1 MSFFYAADF
10 YMKYDLLQTVKKCQI
25 GVLLGSL
32 ESTASG
38 NSNGTSRRANGQVEG
53 TQTRVKAA
61 NVPNWAKRS
70 QESIWESG
78 REVGDGTGRRVMEC
92 EMCTENGKEGIG
104 WERQWAEIAN
114 PAKCRD
120 SLQGAHLGVPSW

>member
-1 MSFFYAADF
+1 MEH
-10 YMKYDLLQTVKKCQI
+10 DLQQTVKKCQDWSAFGII
-25 GVLLGSL
+25 GKYSL
-32 ESTASG
+32 
-38 NSNGTSRRANGQVEG
+38 RRLKRYTYVPPEGQMDKWKVIKP
-53 TQTRVKAA
+53 RVKAA

-92 EMCTENGKEGIG
+92 EMCTENGKDGIG

-120 SLQGAHLGVPSW
+120 SLQGAHPGVPNW